1 MITGGWTTAKEIANE
16 NGPKLAQ
23 FILDYKDSCKQQQN
37 SDVNIS
43 LIGHSLG
50 SRVILSSLASLN
62 DNAKWNEMNFNIT
75 SVHLLGAA
83 VDNGEISKNSADI
96 DGDSGKIFVY
106 KDQKDHHYLVEI

>member
-83 VDNGEISKNSADI
+83 VDNGESRRIVRILTVIVVRFLSI
-96 DGDSGKIFVY
+96 KI
-106 KDQKDHHYLVEI
+106 KRIITI